1 MVANVAPA
9 DGEDRMADETPSIAA
24 LTQDRGLPIGNS
36 EDTFG
41 RRAAHVKVANKVT
54 EPIPVSGTFSSS
66 PGGFSPPANTDACQV
81 SYPNATTEVYEFYTG
96 GLAGTLLQ
104 TNTVVYTD
112 STKNFIDNVVKT

>member
-1 MVANVAPA
+1 
-9 DGEDRMADETPSIAA
+9 MADETPSISA

-41 RRAAHVKVANKVT
+41 RRSAHVKIGNLPS
-54 EPIPVSGTFSSS
+54 EPVPISGTFSADF
-66 PGGFSPPANTDACQV
+66 GGFAPPANTDACQV
-81 SYPNATTEVYEFYTG
+81 TYPDPVTEVYEFFTG

-112 STKNFIDNVVKT
+112 STKNLIDTVVKT